1 MPAWRG
7 SPVSLVAL
15 TLEPDAVTDEP
26 LSVVRPAKLSLGAV
40 PVLVVGDATCWVSAC
55 DVLAVKRASPP
66 YWAVIECEPEERL
79 EVVRT
84 ALPDAS
90 TATAPRTVG
99 PSLNVT
105 VPVGVP
111 APEVDAS
118 TVAVN
123 VTACPACVGLRLDTS
138 DVVVPTVVGVVE
150 VDVGAS
156 WPCALVSSGAAAA
169 VLFSRGRP
177 YMSWTV
183 RRTL

>member
-1 MPAWRG
+1 M
-7 SPVSLVAL
+7 
-15 TLEPDAVTDEP
+15 
-26 LSVVRPAKLSLGAV
+26 
-40 PVLVVGDATCWVSAC
+40 
-55 DVLAVKRASPP
+55 
-66 YWAVIECEPEERL
+66 ECEREERR
-79 EVVRT
+79 EVVTT

-90 TATAPRTVG
+90 TATAPRTVE

-123 VTACPACVGLRLDTS
+123 VTACPACDGLRLDAS
-138 DVVVPTVVGVVE
+138 EVVVPTVVGVVE

-169 VLFSRGRP
+169 GLFSRGRP
-177 YMSWTV
+177 DMSSTV
-183 RRTL
+183 RRTLLWVMLVGLVPGANRGESRLTGVVTVRAVPPVQRSSS